1 MANLSRTDLDFL
13 IQQAEISEEDSAF
26 QLADDFNNL
35 PGIVG
40 SPLLHDGFRNVD
52 GSYNNLRP
60 GRTFFGAADEIFPRL
75 LPPDFRQAEQVAFDV
90 DGPGGQE
97 VGDNTSYQQ
106 TSGAVF
112 DSQPRAVSNL
122 IVDQT
127 VDNPAAIAAADK
139 AGANTNPANGK
150 LFIPNVTPDA
160 GLSAPY
166 NSWFTLFGQFF
177 DHGLD
182 LVNKG
187 GNGIVFV
194 PLKPDDPLIP
204 GPDGILGNADD
215 LPPSLQFMPLTRATN
230 LPGPD
235 NTLGTNDDIRQH
247 INQTTPFVDQNQT
260 YTSHPSHQV
269 FLREYAFN
277 SSGDPV
283 STGRMLDG
291 SAGLGGLATWTDI
304 KVQARDLLGI
314 NLTDA
319 DVTNLPLLRT
329 DSYGKFIPAANGFAQ
344 IIVGT
349 GTDNIA
355 NTTDDNVVVGNPA
368 GGGVAVP
375 ANAIRT
381 GHAFLD
387 DIAHTAAP
395 RDLNG
400 VMKQADA
407 DAGIGLTGSSAL
419 FYDDELLD
427 RHFITGDG
435 RGNENIGLTTV
446 HTVFH
451 AEHNRT
457 VDFIKDL
464 ITDSGD
470 PAFIAQWHTPNGTPD
485 GQWDGERLFQAARF
499 ATEMQYQHLVFEEFA
514 RKVQPN
520 VDVFIGYNSTINPAI
535 MAEFAHVVYRFG
547 HSMLTETVERINPDG
562 QVNDIALIDAFL
574 NPVSYRGTGADAYN
588 NNIEAAGAVVK
599 GMTRQVGNEIDEF
612 VTDALRNNLLGLP
625 LDLPTINMTRARE
638 TGIPPLNEARRMF
651 YEDTG
656 QNPTLQ
662 PYESWADFG
671 FNLRHPESLTNFI
684 AAYGTHPSITSATT
698 FVDKRA
704 AAQTL
709 LDQADNNNNSNFAVD
724 FINSVNTYATPPS
737 GITTTGLDNV
747 DFWVGGLAEKQ
758 APFGGLLG
766 STFNFVFETQL
777 ENLQDGDR
785 FYYLARTA
793 GLDFLT
799 QLEENSFAEM
809 VMANLPDVKHLPFDI
824 FSTPAYTFEVGNLGI
839 SGPIQDDLSTL
850 DVNEATLRNHLNQ
863 LALVRDTTLGPNTI
877 RYTGDQHVV
886 MGGTPDTDRIR
897 ASEGDDTI
905 WGDGG
910 NDRLEG
916 GAGNDSINGGDGH
929 DRITDSFGDDN
940 IKGGAGHDVINGG
953 PGINLILGGDG
964 SDFIVTG
971 QDISEVFAGPGNDF
985 IFGNTPNEVMMGNEG
1000 DDWIQT
1006 GTADGAPGDN
1016 FDPFNRDPI
1025 RGNDVFVGGGGLDE
1039 FLGEGGDDLMNGMA
1053 GADKN
1058 DGNSGF
1064 DWVFTKGSSFGAD
1077 IDLTRPIIPGVPVD
1091 VLDRYD
1097 FVEAASGWDLDDII
1111 RGDNETV
1118 AELTLIDPNTGQNNA
1133 LDDVNNPA
1141 SGGHSAA
1148 ERIAMIEGLSTL
1160 LGGATVFNSGNILL
1174 GGAGSDLF
1182 EGRGGDDLLDGDAW
1196 LNVRISVRD
1205 LNDPNLQ
1212 IAAFENITSAL
1223 RTAMQNGT
1231 YRPDQLKIVRKIETA
1246 PAGTDVDRAVFRDVF
1261 ANYDITFNPDGS
1273 VTVTHTNP
1281 TIANINDGSDTL
1293 RNFEELQF
1301 TDRVVAL
1308 NGGGGN
1314 VGTPGDDNLVGTP
1327 GNDTLDGLGGNDTLN
1342 GLGGVDLL
1350 IGGPGNDT
1358 FIVDTTTDTLTEL
1371 AGGGIDT
1378 VQSSVTFTLGAQ
1390 LENLLLTGAAAING
1404 TGNGA
1409 ANVLTGNS
1417 NNNTLNGLGGADT
1430 LNGQGGVDTLIGGTG
1445 NDTFIVDTTTDTLT
1459 ELAGGG
1465 TDTVQSSV
1473 TFTLGAQLENLTLTG
1488 AAAING
1494 TGNGVANILTGN
1506 AGNNT
1511 LSGLGGNDSLNGQ
1524 GGVDTLIGG
1533 GGNDIYIVD
1542 TTTDIVTE
1550 LAGGGADTVQ
1560 SSVTY
1565 TLGAQLERLTLTGA
1579 AAVNGTGNGA
1589 ANIITGNASNNVLSG
1604 LGGNDTINGGNGND
1618 NLTGA
1623 AGTDTLT
1630 GGLNADTF
1638 VYLATLAHS
1647 NGAGRDI
1654 ITDFTSGSDRI
1665 NLSAIDANT
1674 GVGGNQAFSFI
1685 GAAAFNAPGQVR
1697 YAGGILEANVNGGLA
1712 ADFQIQLTGAP
1723 ALVVGDLVL

>member
-60 GRTFFGAADEIFPRL
+60 GRTFFGAADQIFPRH
-75 LPPDFRQAEQVAFDV
+75 LPPVFRNAEQ
-90 DGPGGQE
+90 G
-97 VGDNTSYQQ
+97 TSYSQD
-106 TSGAVF
+106 SGTVF
-112 DSQPRAVSNL
+112 DSQPRTISNL

-127 VDNPAAIAAADK
+127 DNNPAAIAAA
-139 AGANTNPANGK
+139 ANTDGSVANVDGK
-150 LFIPNVTPDA
+150 GTFFIPNVTPDA

-187 GNGIVFV
+187 GNGTIIV
-194 PLKPDDPLIP
+194 PLNPDDPLVTH
-204 GPDGILGNADD
+204 GPDGIPGNGDEV
-215 LPPSLQFMPLTRATN
+215 LPQNAFMPLTRATN
-230 LPGPD
+230 LPGAGGV
-235 NTLGTNDDIRQH
+235 LGDGNDIH
-247 INQTTPFVDQNQT
+247 EHKNQTTPFVDQNQT

-277 SSGDPV
+277 AAGDPV

-291 SAGLGGLATWTDI
+291 SGGLGGLATWTDV
-304 KVQARDLLGI
+304 KVQARNLLGI
-314 NLTDA
+314 NLTDV

-329 DSYGKFIPAANGFAQ
+329 DSYGKFIPATNGFAQ
-344 IIVGT
+344 IVVGV
-349 GTDNIA
+349 GPDNIA
-355 NTTDDNVVVGNPA
+355 NTSDDNVVVGNPA

-395 RDLNG
+395 RNLNG
-400 VMKQADA
+400 VMKQADI
-407 DAGIGLTGSSAL
+407 DTGIGLTGSSVN

-446 HTVFH
+446 HTIFH
-451 AEHNRT
+451 AEHNRKI
-457 VDFIKDL
+457 DEIKQL
-464 ITDSGD
+464 VTESLD
-470 PAFIAQWHTPNGTPD
+470 PALIAQWHTPNGTPD
-485 GQWDGERLFQAARF
+485 GQWNGERLFQAARF

-547 HSMLTETVERINPDG
+547 HSMLTETVDRINPDG
-562 QVNDIALIDAFL
+562 QANNIDLIDAFL
-574 NPVSYRGTGADAYN
+574 NPISFRGTGVDAYD

-612 VTDALRNNLLGLP
+612 VTEALRNNLLGLP
-625 LDLPTINMTRARE
+625 LDLPTINMTRARD

-671 FNLRHPESLTNFI
+671 LSLRHPESLTNFI
-684 AAYGTHPSITSATT
+684 AAYGTHQTITDAVT
-698 FVDKRA
+698 FVDKRN
-704 AAQTL
+704 AAQAL
-709 LDQADNNNNSNFAVD
+709 VDQASNDNNSNGAVD
-724 FINSVNTYATPPS
+724 FINSTGGVTAASS
-737 GITTTGLDNV
+737 GLNAV
-747 DFWVGGLAEKQ
+747 DFWIGGLAEKQ
-758 APFGGLLG
+758 SPFGGLLG
-766 STFNFVFETQL
+766 STFNFVFETQM

-809 VMANLPDVKHLPFDI
+809 VMLNLPDVKHLPFDI
-824 FSTPAYTFEVGNLGI
+824 FSTPTYTFEVGVQVGPT
-839 SGPIQDDLSTL
+839 GPIVDDLDTPYDERTL
-850 DVNEATLRNHLNQ
+850 
-863 LALVRDTTLGPNTI
+863 LVRDTTLGPNTI

-886 MGGTPDTDRIR
+886 MGGTDGVDRIR

-971 QDISEVFAGPGNDF
+971 QDISEVFAGQGNDF

-1064 DWVFTKGSSFGAD
+1064 DWVFTKGSSIEAD

-1097 FVEAASGWDLDDII
+1097 FVEAASGWDLDDTI

-1141 SGGHSAA
+1141 AGGHSAA
-1148 ERIAMIEGLSTL
+1148 DRIALIEGLSTL
-1160 LGGATVFNSGNILL
+1160 LGGATAFNSGNILL

-1205 LNDPNLQ
+1205 LNNPNLE
-1212 IAAFENITSAL
+1212 IAAFENITTAL

-1261 ANYDITFNPDGS
+1261 ANYDVTFNPDGS
-1273 VTVTHTNP
+1273 VTVTHVNP

-1371 AGGGIDT
+1371 AGGGTDI

-1417 NNNTLNGLGGADT
+1417 NNNTLNGLGGDDT

-1445 NDTFIVDTTTDTLT
+1445 NDTFIVDTTTDILT
-1459 ELAGGG
+1459 EAAAGGN
-1465 TDTVQSSV
+1465 DTVSSSV
-1473 TFTLGAQLENLTLTG
+1473 TFTIGANVENLTLTG

-1506 AGNNT
+1506 AGNNS
-1511 LSGLGGNDSLNGQ
+1511 LNGLGGNDSLNGQ

-1542 TTTDIVTE
+1542 TTTDILTE
-1550 LAGGGADTVQ
+1550 LAGGGADMVQ
-1560 SSVTY
+1560 SSVTF
-1565 TLGAQLERLTLTGA
+1565 TIGANVENLTLTGA
-1579 AAVNGTGNGA
+1579 AAINGTGNGA

-1623 AGTDTLT
+1623 AGADLLT

-1638 VYLATLAHS
+1638 IYLATLAHS
-1647 NGAGRDI
+1647 NGATRDTI
-1654 ITDFTSGSDRI
+1654 NDFTSGSDRI

-1674 GVGGNQAFSFI
+1674 GVGGNQAFIFR
-1685 GAAAFNAPGQVR
+1685 GGLAFNGPGQVR
-1697 YAGGILEANVNGGLA
+1697 YAGGILEANVNGDLA
-1712 ADFQIQLTGAP
+1712 ADFQIQLSGAP
-1723 ALVVGDLVL
+1723 VLVVGDLVL